1 MTFGHIKLVNLDEV
15 APLGKTSDFDIIIDE
30 LATRLYQTKAPMIT
44 CPKTFWGCGMCI
56 TKSKDNFSELF
67 NKHTIDELSYEVV
80 SQKKSNWY
88 LDKTTKRAFME
99 LDGEEYGSWFVWSLK
114 TFA

>member
-1 MTFGHIKLVNLDEV
+1 
-15 APLGKTSDFDIIIDE
+15 
-30 LATRLYQTKAPMIT
+30 
-44 CPKTFWGCGMCI
+44 MCI
-56 TKSKDNFSELF
+56 TKSKDNISELF

-99 LDGEEYGSWFVWSLK
+99 LDGKSKGLGSFGSLK